1 MYLHR
6 WQLSTASTS
15 TSHIFT
21 DQHDQFWA
29 KGSNQHQAAPAIGGE
44 EEPHLFSTDPLFPLM
59 ITNSGLEGFRE
70 LLHIQLKLHDL
81 VDLDQLPSPSLL
93 FKLNRHNYSNLPW
106 QSSHC
111 AFSPFPSPPLQP
123 LVLHVSQ
130 TVHNSRYGGIT
141 IVYRKKKKCNFPSSP
156 WWHSVFA
163 GTSKHLEEFQ
173 GEGPEADPWSTTAL
187 SWTQGCHGFMFGIFP
202 PLDSLLYTSLH
213 RDYPAFILTCLI

>member
-81 VDLDQLPSPSLL
+81 VDLEQLPSPSLL

-111 AFSPFPSPPLQP
+111 TFSPFPSPPLQP
-123 LVLHVSQ
+123 LVLHVSR

-141 IVYRKKKKCNFPSSP
+141 IVYRKKNNVTFHPHP
-156 WWHSVFA
+156 DDIQFLLA
-163 GTSKHLEEFQ
+163 PPNTSKNFKGKDQRQIPGAPQHWAEHKAAMVSCL
-173 GEGPEADPWSTTAL
+173 
-187 SWTQGCHGFMFGIFP
+187 
-202 PLDSLLYTSLH
+202 
-213 RDYPAFILTCLI
+213 AFFLP

>member
-1 MYLHR
+1 MTSSEPKAQISIKQPLLLGVKR
-6 WQLSTASTS
+6 NLTCFQQIPCFLSWSLILDWKDSENCCT
-15 TSHIFT
+15 F
-21 DQHDQFWA
+21 
-29 KGSNQHQAAPAIGGE
+29 
-44 EEPHLFSTDPLFPLM
+44 
-59 ITNSGLEGFRE
+59 
-70 LLHIQLKLHDL
+70 QLKLHDL
-81 VDLDQLPSPSLL
+81 VDLDQLPSPSLF

-141 IVYRKKKKCNFPSSP
+141 IVYRKKNQCNFPSSP